1 MCDCDNI
8 IFYSAFEDPFPDYR
22 LVADSVSNL
31 VAEVQRSLKL
41 GVNLCCSFSLG
52 FRIDVFNFLFKGKG
66 SVPPTGRG
74 NFFELVDFSKLYF
87 PADWHVAYDKLGNG
101 CEVVFPVR
109 LESKTKFSSS
119 VYGKCLDGSIVLKPK
134 IFTEM
139 IYVSLVKARC

>member
-1 MCDCDNI
+1 MYL
-8 IFYSAFEDPFPDYR
+8 IFYLKVKVVYP
-22 LVADSVSNL
+22 LL
-31 VAEVQRSLKL
+31 GEV
-41 GVNLCCSFSLG
+41 
-52 FRIDVFNFLFKGKG
+52 
-66 SVPPTGRG
+66 T
-74 NFFELVDFSKLYF
+74 FFELVDFSKLYF